1 MRAFGPGSV
10 SSFLKM
16 ALDVAH
22 VALWLGAAVIGP
34 LGLLALIYLPF
45 APPAVPVEIG
55 GKLISVPL
63 RNPAVAAVL
72 MGVEVYVACLVVIV
86 NRIRKLVETLTVG
99 DPFRPQNVRR
109 LRTVGLALIALEASS
124 YLVRLIVA
132 WNAPA
137 GSQLHAT
144 GGWFNPTAW
153 FAALVVF
160 VLAEVFREGARLR
173 REAELTI

>member
-16 ALDVAH
+16 ALDVVRA
-22 VALWLGAAVIGP
+22 ALWLGAAIIGP
-34 LGLLALIYLPF
+34 LGLLILIYLPF
-45 APPAVPVEIG
+45 APAQLPLDIG
-55 GKLISVPL
+55 GKAFELPL

-72 MGVEVYVACLVVIV
+72 MGMEAYLGCLLVIV
-86 NRIRKLVETLTVG
+86 GGIRRVVETLTVG
-99 DPFRPQNVRR
+99 DPFRPENVQR
-109 LRTVGLALIALEASS
+109 LRVIGLALVALEASS

-132 WNAPA
+132 WTEPA
-137 GSQLHAT
+137 AEAHLD

-153 FAALVVF
+153 FAVLVVF